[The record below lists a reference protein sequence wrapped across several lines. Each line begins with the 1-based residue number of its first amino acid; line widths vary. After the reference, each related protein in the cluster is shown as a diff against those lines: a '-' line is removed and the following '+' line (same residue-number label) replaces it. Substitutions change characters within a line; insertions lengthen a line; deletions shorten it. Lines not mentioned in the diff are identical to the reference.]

1 MGFPGP
7 PMRLTFSRH
16 RSMLPSSGTQ
26 FATTLVGEWNEGG
39 DTSIQLGNVTVPA
52 GGYRHVW
59 PWHRLFIWGGQ
70 SRFGFS
76 ETQRRSE
83 QNDGNVGLLD
93 AGVQAVPRWSF
104 SPGWTDLV
112 RRFPKCGSFMYG
124 WSRLYGLRLTTF
136 TGSRWPTGDTSIPAL
151 GLPVGWRSR
160 SYS

>member
-1 MGFPGP
+1 MKVE
-7 PMRLTFSRH
+7 TQAFSW
-16 RSMLPSSGTQ
+16 
-26 FATTLVGEWNEGG
+26 A
-39 DTSIQLGNVTVPA
+39 A
-52 GGYRHVW
+52 
-59 PWHRLFIWGGQ
+59 
-70 SRFGFS
+70 SRFQPVAIGMFGLGTGIHLGWPVPVWFS

-112 RRFPKCGSFMYG
+112 RRFLKCGSFMYG